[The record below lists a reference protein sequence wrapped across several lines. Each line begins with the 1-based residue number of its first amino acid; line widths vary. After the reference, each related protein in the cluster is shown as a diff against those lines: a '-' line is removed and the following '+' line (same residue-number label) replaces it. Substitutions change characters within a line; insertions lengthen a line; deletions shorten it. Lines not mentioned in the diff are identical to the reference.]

1 MTILKLLLHPVPV
14 KDAGIQK
21 LVMFSGRS
29 TTFTAKKK
37 KNHFTT
43 NGKQVWRDSTFFLEK
58 AEADKSV

>member
-29 TTFTAKKK
+29 TTFYSKKK
-37 KNHFTT
+37 KKESFHN
-43 NGKQVWRDSTFFLEK
+43 
-58 AEADKSV
+58 